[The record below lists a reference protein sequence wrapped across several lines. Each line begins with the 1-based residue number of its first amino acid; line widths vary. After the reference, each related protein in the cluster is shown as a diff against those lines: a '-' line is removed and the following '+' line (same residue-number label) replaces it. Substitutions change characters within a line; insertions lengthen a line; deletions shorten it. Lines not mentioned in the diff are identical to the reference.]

1 MKKKILFVAGAILLT
16 LTGCG
21 QVPKLKDGKEVVA
34 SIDGYE
40 LTAEDVYA
48 ELKKQYGTSIVI
60 NQIDKEITKAEIK
73 DDTNSKT
80 QAENRLKAIKAQY
93 ETYKMDFSNALK
105 QAGYDSEEALK
116 ESMMIDF
123 QKDEVL
129 LNYVKENL
137 TKEEIQDYYDKNISG
152 EMTVRH
158 ILIKPQVTS
167 DMTTEEVAEAEAK
180 AQEKAI
186 SLINKLNDGA
196 DFAELAKENSDDAGT
211 AVEGG
216 LFSNFTKQGT
226 VEGFYDAAAALK
238 DGEYTE
244 KPVKTIYGYHIIL
257 RVSANEKP
265 ELDTVIDDIK
275 EKLATEKLNSDQTLS
290 VTYWD
295 EIREKHNMKINDSAI
310 KDNYDEIIKS
320 YKK

>member
-1 MKKKILFVAGAILLT
+1 MKKKLLFVAGAILLT

-34 SIDGYE
+34 SIDGYN
-40 LTAEDVYA
+40 LTAEDLYA

-60 NQIDKEITKAEIK
+60 NKIDEEITKSEIK
-73 DDTNSKT
+73 DDTDSRTK
-80 QAENRLKAIKAQY
+80 AENQLKTIKAQY
-93 ETYKMDFSNALK
+93 EMYKMDFSNALK
-105 QAGYDSEEALK
+105 QAGYDSEDALV
-116 ESMMIDF
+116 ESMMLGF

-137 TKEEIQDYYDKNISG
+137 TEDEIKSYYDKNISG

-158 ILIKPQVTS
+158 ILIKPQVTD
-167 DMTTEEVAEAEAK
+167 DMTTEQVAEAETK
-180 AQEKAI
+180 AQEKALK
-186 SLINKLNDGA
+186 LINKLNDGA

-257 RVSANEKP
+257 RVSGNDKP
-265 ELDTVIDDIK
+265 ELNTVIDDIK
-275 EKLATEKLNSDQTLS
+275 QKLAEEKLNGDQTLS
-290 VTYWD
+290 ITAWN
-295 EIREKHNMKINDSAI
+295 EIREKHNMSINDSAI